1 MKGFKRDLSKWRE
14 YDFVV
19 INDDLKKCYS
29 KIMFAIR
36 NKIYS
41 ISVTRVIQDIVIKC
55 KGAGL
60 VLLSQK
66 CILAGITRIFSASV
80 DPFMIERV

>member
-29 KIMFAIR
+29 KIMYAIR
-36 NKIYS
+36 NKILFDHNK
-41 ISVTRVIQDIVIKC
+41 IRMHVEK
-55 KGAGL
+55 
-60 VLLSQK
+60 LLS
-66 CILAGITRIFSASV
+66 
-80 DPFMIERV
+80 